1 MSTMDEMTI
10 TRRIRVGMRIWMRKA
25 REFVRFDS
33 KALSLVL
40 TAAYLLY
47 YLYVRILK
55 GRVEAILVTGKIFRH
70 TQFPWIR
77 RAATR
82 SLLEKCKR
90 YGTRHLGEEFLMLAG
105 ERLSQEA
112 ITKLS
117 RSIVDEEDRPF
128 DRRLLILSPP
138 LGNQK
143 GVLIIKFTDY
153 FKSFLAVF
161 DMENLCR
168 DYVAVFEPSYSGY
181 FDEDILCLLSVPG
194 PVVIEASEREDCRFI
209 ESLRSDIY
217 PVEAGANWWVDDRVF
232 TPLDDLSKEYDIT
245 MVAIWADFKRH
256 YHLFEAM
263 SKARVKRKIAL
274 VGKPWEMTKGDIEDE
289 ARYYGV
295 FDQFDFYEGL
305 PQGEINLLLNKSRC
319 LILLSK
325 KEGFNKSII
334 EGMYAGVP
342 VFILEGHNYGEKYR
356 YINEETGG
364 YIRKGGLA
372 SFLDDLDEILKKYK
386 NRSPGR
392 WIRNNVSPE
401 IATQKL
407 VEVMKRIESEQSIG
421 INSRLEIKVNTPE
434 MDYYDPEA
442 RKRMRDSYRALKKY
456 LR

>member
-1 MSTMDEMTI
+1 M
-10 TRRIRVGMRIWMRKA
+10 TRRIRVGIRIWMRKA
-25 REFVRFDS
+25 KEFVRFDS

-40 TAAYLLY
+40 TSAYLVY
-47 YLYVRILK
+47 YLYVRARK
-55 GRVEAILVTGKIFRH
+55 GRAEAILVLGKIFRH
-70 TQFPWIR
+70 TQFPSIR
-77 RAATR
+77 EAATKALLQKCQSSGTQ
-82 SLLEKCKR
+82 SL
-90 YGTRHLGEEFLMLAG
+90 GNQFLALTGRRLDQEAVSRLAG
-105 ERLSQEA
+105 
-112 ITKLS
+112 
-117 RSIVDEEDRPF
+117 SIAEGENRPF
-128 DRRLLILSPP
+128 DRRLLILSSPREDE
-138 LGNQK
+138 K

-161 DMENLCR
+161 DMEKLCR

-181 FDEDILCLLSVPG
+181 FDEDILCLLSAPG
-194 PVVIEASEREDCRFI
+194 PVVIEASEREDYRFI
-209 ESLRSDIY
+209 ESLRSNIY

-232 TPLDDLSKEYDIT
+232 IPLGDLLKEYDIT

-263 SKARVKRKIAL
+263 SVARIKRKVAL
-274 VGKPWEMTKGDIEDE
+274 VGNPWGRKRGDIEDE

-295 FDQFDFYEGL
+295 LDRLDFHEGI
-305 PQGEINLLLNKSRC
+305 PQGKINLLLNKSRC

-334 EGMYAGVP
+334 EAMYAGVP
-342 VFILEGHNYGEKYR
+342 VFILEGHNYGEKYQ

-372 SFLDDLDEILKKYK
+372 SFLDDLDNILKGFE

-392 WIRNNVSPE
+392 WIRNNISPE

-407 VEVMKRIESEQSIG
+407 VKVMKRIEEKQLIR
-421 INSRLEIKVNTPE
+421 INSCLEIKVNAPE
-434 MDYYDPEA
+434 MDYYDPGAWE
-442 RKRMRDSYRALKKY
+442 RMRDSYRALEKY